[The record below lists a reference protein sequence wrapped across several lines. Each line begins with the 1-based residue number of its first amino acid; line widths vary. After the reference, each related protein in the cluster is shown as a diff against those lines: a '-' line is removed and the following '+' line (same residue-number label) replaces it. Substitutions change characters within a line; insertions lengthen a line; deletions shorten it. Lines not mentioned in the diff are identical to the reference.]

1 MAKCGNDPM
10 LQRGLD
16 EAEKTRETA
25 SSFAN
30 IFRIPDI
37 DIVNST
43 PSLAYLRQD
52 TEFMDLLR
60 RAETDSSVK
69 ESLTKD
75 PRYTAIL
82 YARLAQID
90 PKFASSIPQTAPSSQ
105 PSPPSSSSSPKPSS
119 TASSASPKPAKEP
132 VPELS
137 EKEKEVQSLK
147 EAGNALYKKKD
158 LEGALAKYQ
167 AALEVDPQNV
177 TVRNNVSAVLLEQ
190 GKLDECVAY
199 CNETVEIARA
209 VHAKYEDVAR
219 AYIRIGNAEL
229 KRENYEAAKEAFL
242 SSRTESPLKGVE
254 DKIRQCDRLLEEAKK
269 RAYLNPEE
277 VFPRFSVDRRP
288 SRRRSAG
295 TRCSCRAISPRPSG
309 STTRRS
315 VATRATRRST
325 ATARRR

>member
-1 MAKCGNDPM
+1 M

-16 EAEKTRETA
+16 EVEKAKETA
-25 SSFAN
+25 ASFAN
-30 IFRIPDI
+30 IFRVPDI
-37 DIVNST
+37 DLVNST

-52 TEFMDLLR
+52 AEFMELLR
-60 RAETDSSVK
+60 KAETDASVK
-69 ESLTKD
+69 ESITKD

-90 PKFASSIPQTAPSSQ
+90 PKFATSFAQAAQQGAQSSQSSQSSQ
-105 PSPPSSSSSPKPSS
+105 PSQ
-119 TASSASPKPAKEP
+119 PAQQTKKEEKKKEEA

-137 EKEKEVQSLK
+137 EEEKKVQALK
-147 EAGNALYKKKD
+147 EEGNALYKKKD
-158 LEGALAKYQ
+158 FDGALAKYN
-167 AALEVDPQNV
+167 AALAVAPQNV

-190 GKLDECVAY
+190 GKLEECVAY
-199 CNETVEIARA
+199 CNETVEIARS

-219 AYIRIGNAEL
+219 TYIRIGNAEM

-277 VFPRFSVDRRP
+277 VSRGYSVRCRR
-288 SRRRSAG
+288 
-295 TRCSCRAISPRPSG
+295 
-309 STTRRS
+309 
-315 VATRATRRST
+315 
-325 ATARRR
+325 

>member
-1 MAKCGNDPM
+1 M

-16 EAEKTRETA
+16 EAQKARETA
-25 SSFAN
+25 ATFSN

-52 TEFMDLLR
+52 AEFMDLLR
-60 RAETDSSVK
+60 KAETDASVK
-69 ESLTKD
+69 ESLAKD

-90 PKFASSIPQTAPSSQ
+90 PKFATAFPPTAQPAQPAQPAPSAQSAQ
-105 PSPPSSSSSPKPSS
+105 ASS
-119 TASSASPKPAKEP
+119 TASAASTASPASPSQPEESKESKESKEP
-132 VPELS
+132 KEPKEPELTEE
-137 EKEKEVQSLK
+137 EKQVQALK
-147 EAGNALYKKKD
+147 AEGNALYKQKD
-158 LEGALAKYQ
+158 LAGALAKYEE
-167 AALEVDPQNV
+167 ALRVDPQNV

-219 AYIRIGNAEL
+219 AYLRIGNAEL
-229 KRENYEAAKEAFL
+229 KREHFDAAREAFL

-277 VFPRFSVDRRP
+277 AGIPAGGSRPRR
-288 SRRRSAG
+288 
-295 TRCSCRAISPRPSG
+295 
-309 STTRRS
+309 
-315 VATRATRRST
+315 
-325 ATARRR
+325 

>member
-16 EAEKTRETA
+16 EVEKAKETA
-25 SSFAN
+25 ASFAN
-30 IFRIPDI
+30 IFRVPDI
-37 DIVNST
+37 DLVNST

-52 TEFMDLLR
+52 AEFMELLR
-60 RAETDSSVK
+60 KAETDASVK
-69 ESLTKD
+69 ESITKD

-90 PKFASSIPQTAPSSQ
+90 PKFATSFAQAAQQGAQSAAQSSQSSQ
-105 PSPPSSSSSPKPSS
+105 PSQPSQSSQ
-119 TASSASPKPAKEP
+119 PAQQTKKKEEEKKKEEA

-137 EKEKEVQSLK
+137 EEEKKVQALK
-147 EAGNALYKKKD
+147 EEGNALYKKKD
-158 LEGALAKYQ
+158 FDGALAKYN
-167 AALEVDPQNV
+167 AALAVAPQNV

-190 GKLDECVAY
+190 GKLEECVAY
-199 CNETVEIARA
+199 CNETVEIARS

-219 AYIRIGNAEL
+219 TYIRIGNAEM

-277 VFPRFSVDRRP
+277 VFRGYSVRCRR
-288 SRRRSAG
+288 
-295 TRCSCRAISPRPSG
+295 
-309 STTRRS
+309 
-315 VATRATRRST
+315 
-325 ATARRR
+325 

>member
-16 EAEKTRETA
+16 EVEKAKETA
-25 SSFAN
+25 ASFAN
-30 IFRIPDI
+30 IFRVPDI
-37 DIVNST
+37 DLVNST

-52 TEFMDLLR
+52 AEFMELLR
-60 RAETDSSVK
+60 KAETDASVK
-69 ESLTKD
+69 ESITKD

-90 PKFASSIPQTAPSSQ
+90 PKFATSFAQAAQQGAQAAAQSSQSSQSSQ
-105 PSPPSSSSSPKPSS
+105 PSQ
-119 TASSASPKPAKEP
+119 PAQQKKKEEEKKKKEEEA

-137 EKEKEVQSLK
+137 EEEKKVQALK
-147 EAGNALYKKKD
+147 EEGNALYKKKD
-158 LEGALAKYQ
+158 FDGALAKYN
-167 AALEVDPQNV
+167 AALAVAPQNV

-190 GKLDECVAY
+190 GKLEECVAY
-199 CNETVEIARA
+199 CNETVEIARS

-219 AYIRIGNAEL
+219 TYIRIGNAEM

-277 VFPRFSVDRRP
+277 VSRGYSVRCRR
-288 SRRRSAG
+288 
-295 TRCSCRAISPRPSG
+295 
-309 STTRRS
+309 
-315 VATRATRRST
+315 
-325 ATARRR
+325 